1 MEIEWEEGKFHVALL
16 NLFKKFLTDYPMFSK
31 TMSWYIS
38 LGCIFSMVI
47 YSISWD
53 SDSQLEYLLSL
64 VFFSPIFY
72 SIPVITFLISYK
84 SFNKEYKL
92 LSGFFSSVILSLI
105 GLFLFKLIISLG
117 FSAGLEAVSSQ
128 DDNDDAEF
136 FDTEGWGEITRE
148 WVLPSFTAGL
158 GCFMFVLHSSITK
171 PKTKSNKSKSQKTK
185 RRSLVPDINQVGR
198 LSPDGYEWIDM
209 PDGTQW
215 FRTQN
220 SRIPYERYN
229 PKR

>member
-1 MEIEWEEGKFHVALL
+1 MEIEWEEGKFHVALF
-16 NLFKKFLTDYPMFSK
+16 NLFKKFVTDYPMFSK
-31 TMSWYIS
+31 TMSWYLS

-53 SDSQLEYLLSL
+53 SDDQMEYLLSL

-84 SFNKEYKL
+84 SFNKEHKL

-117 FSAGLEAVSSQ
+117 FSAGLEAVISE
-128 DDNDDAEF
+128 DNNGDAEF
-136 FDTEGWGEITRE
+136 FDADGWIEITRE

-158 GCFMFVLHSSITK
+158 GSFMFVLHSSTTK
-171 PKTKSNKSKSQKTK
+171 PKRKSDKSKSQKTS
-185 RRSLVPDINQVGR
+185 RQSFVPDINQVGR
-198 LSPDGYEWIDM
+198 LSPDGYEWVNM